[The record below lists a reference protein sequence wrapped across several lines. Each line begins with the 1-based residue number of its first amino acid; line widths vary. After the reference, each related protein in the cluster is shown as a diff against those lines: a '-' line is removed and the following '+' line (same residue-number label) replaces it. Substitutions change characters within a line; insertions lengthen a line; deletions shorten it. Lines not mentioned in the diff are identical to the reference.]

1 MKAIILSAGVVLASQ
16 GLLSGLD
23 LTPTQ
28 SYRELEGIK
37 IPIVRFSD
45 GSRKV
50 TYQPPTQWRVSG
62 GGDRVEIIP
71 SEFQRALFQ
80 LRVCERPE
88 VAAGQAEDLSK
99 WVLSFLPEGAED
111 VAPKGEIVGQF
122 TLGAL
127 PSKERTFSCNLG
139 GRPSTVSVAWVDL
152 GEKERLAVL
161 VIAGEKDFKAVHEEA
176 IRSLFSWSWND

>member
-1 MKAIILSAGVVLASQ
+1 MILCTGLVLASQ
-16 GLLSGLD
+16 GLLHALD

-28 SYRELEGIK
+28 SFRELEGIK

-62 GGDRVEIIP
+62 GGDRVQIIP
-71 SEFQRALFQ
+71 SGFQRALFQ

-88 VAAGQAEDLSK
+88 IPEGQEEDLGK
-99 WVLSFLPEGAED
+99 WTLNFLPEGAEE
-111 VAPKGEIVGQF
+111 VVPKGETAGQF
-122 TLGAL
+122 TLGAV
-127 PSKERTFSCNLG
+127 PSNERTYSYNLG
-139 GRPSTVSVAWVDL
+139 GRANLASVAWVDV
-152 GEKERLAVL
+152 GEKERLVVL

-176 IRSLFSWSWND
+176 ISSLFSWSWSD